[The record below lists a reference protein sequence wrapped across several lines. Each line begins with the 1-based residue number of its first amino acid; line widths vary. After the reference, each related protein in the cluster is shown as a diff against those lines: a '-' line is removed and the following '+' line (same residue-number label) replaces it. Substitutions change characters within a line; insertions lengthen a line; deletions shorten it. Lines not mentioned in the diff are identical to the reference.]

1 VLEHVSFRAEPGQ
14 TIALVG
20 ATGSGKTTVANLIP
34 RFYDVTSGRVLID
47 GHDVRDVD
55 LGSLRRQIG
64 IVMQETT
71 LFSGTIRENIAFG
84 KSDATDEDI
93 EWAAR
98 SARADEFIAR
108 LPRGLDTRVGE
119 RGVSLSGGQKQRV
132 AIARALL
139 MDPRILILDEF
150 TSAVDAATERLI
162 RAALVDLMR
171 GRTTFVIA
179 HRLSTVRAADVILVL
194 QNGRLVDSGTHDELL
209 ESSDVYRQI
218 HASQLA
224 EPEEVA
230 PLRDGYFD
238 ASELDKELVS

>member
-1 VLEHVSFRAEPGQ
+1 
-14 TIALVG
+14 

-47 GHDVRDVD
+47 SHDVRDVE

-84 KSDATDEDI
+84 KADATDEDI
-93 EWAAR
+93 DWAAR

-108 LPRGLDTRVGE
+108 LPMGYDTRVGE

-139 MDPRILILDEF
+139 MNPRILILDEF

-162 RAALVDLMR
+162 RAAL
-171 GRTTFVIA
+171 G
-179 HRLSTVRAADVILVL
+179 
-194 QNGRLVDSGTHDELL
+194 EL
-209 ESSDVYRQI
+209 ET
-218 HASQLA
+218 
-224 EPEEVA
+224 
-230 PLRDGYFD
+230 
-238 ASELDKELVS
+238 ELGS